1 MVGFVTAALATA
13 WSALALD
20 VIVESTLDVTDRF
33 VLFGRTIVATTAT
46 TEVFVCVSLG
56 VSVAVIA
63 TAWIVGSVRGRRELQ
78 LRAAVDRR
86 WEEISNW
93 NAGME
98 ARNELL
104 EWRLQDLNEQVETMT
119 ARRDVL
125 LADSSRDLEGTRAA
139 VRASRSREALRQ
151 LQDGV
156 IRLPDLEEDRGVDA
170 GSGSA
175 APGSAD
181 PAGSHDS
188 VRRFPA

>member
-1 MVGFVTAALATA
+1 VVGFVTAALATA
-13 WSALALD
+13 WSALAID
-20 VIVESTLDVTDRF
+20 VIVESTLDASNRF
-33 VLFGRTIVATTAT
+33 VLFGRTIVATTPT
-46 TEVFVCVSLG
+46 IEVFVCVGLG

-104 EWRLQDLNEQVETMT
+104 EWRLQDLHEQIETMT
-119 ARRDVL
+119 SRRDAL
-125 LADSSRDLEGTRAA
+125 LADSGRDLEGTRAT
-139 VRASRSREALRQ
+139 VRASRSRDALRR

-156 IRLPDLEEDRGVDA
+156 IALPDLEDEHGA
-170 GSGSA
+170 SGSTPA
-175 APGSAD
+175 ERDD
-181 PAGSHDS
+181 PAGSHDN

>member
-1 MVGFVTAALATA
+1 VVGFVTAALATA

-20 VIVESTLDVTDRF
+20 VIVESTLDATDRF

-46 TEVFVCVSLG
+46 TEVFVCVGLG

-119 ARRDVL
+119 VRRDAL

-139 VRASRSREALRQ
+139 VRASRNREALRQ

-156 IRLPDLEEDRGVDA
+156 IRLPDLEE
-170 GSGSA
+170 GSA

-181 PAGSHDS
+181 PDPHDN